1 MKNPYEI
8 LGIPVGTPFAEV
20 RAQYFRL
27 AKKHHPD
34 KLTHASE
41 EERKK
46 HEEIFKDITNAYD
59 TIERNTNNTGSN
71 ETDNQS
77 PHAERDWRTVWGR
90 VESLFQ
96 RPDVWDCMKKVF
108 KDTMQDV
115 AAQVAEQK
123 KHERLVHSVCLP
135 ITLEELHQNKSKKLQ
150 LFLHEINEPII
161 VKVSSS
167 EYPTARLTRTIDG
180 ENHTINV
187 HMTLKE
193 HKYYRFDDL
202 LDKWDLYITEN
213 ITWQEYLEG
222 KVIYIPDLN
231 GTGNISITIPMMPRM
246 DVPIV
251 IDGKGVA
258 CKGDLY
264 ISLVWVLPQRE
275 SWEKLDQKD
284 KNDFIRVL
292 NALSA

>member
-8 LGIPVGTPFAEV
+8 LGIPQGTPFSEV

-27 AKKHHPD
+27 ARKHHPD
-34 KLTHASE
+34 KLTNASD

-59 TIERNTNNTGSN
+59 TIERTTNNTEPSDASHN
-71 ETDNQS
+71 
-77 PHAERDWRTVWGR
+77 ERDWRTVWDR

-96 RPDVWDCMKKVF
+96 RPDIWDCMKKVL

-115 AAQVAEQK
+115 AAQVAEQR
-123 KHERLVHSVCLP
+123 KHERLVHSVHLQ

-150 LFLHEINEPII
+150 LFLHEIREPII
-161 VKVSSS
+161 VKITCS
-167 EYPTARLTRTIDG
+167 EYPTARLT
-180 ENHTINV
+180 HTIHGEIHNINI
-187 HMTLKE
+187 HMSLKE
-193 HKYYRFDDL
+193 HAVYRFDDL
-202 LDKWDLYITEN
+202 LDKWDLYVTEH

-231 GTGNISITIPMMPRM
+231 GKDDIPVTIPMMPRM

-251 IDGKGVA
+251 VEGKGVA

-264 ISLVWVLPQRE
+264 ISLNWVLPKRD
-275 SWEKLDQKD
+275 SWERLDQKD